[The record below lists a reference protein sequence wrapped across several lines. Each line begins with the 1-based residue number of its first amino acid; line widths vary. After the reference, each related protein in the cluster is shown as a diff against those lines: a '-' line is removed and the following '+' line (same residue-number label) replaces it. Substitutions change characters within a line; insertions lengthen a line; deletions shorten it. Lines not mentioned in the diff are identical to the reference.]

1 MPKRRS
7 LRARPGISRFRR
19 IASSASCPSPTARTR
34 RCASYCAKRWRRFR
48 TSATAGASPGS
59 STACTASRPT
69 PRATSTRRRLTKASA
84 CRSSSTRASAR
95 WREAKACCGRVR
107 DAEHTRECRRQPAQ
121 GTQANARGRRLFRRR
136 LDQRRVGGAPRS
148 PRLVSRGLR
157 GLYGR
162 EPPGAARHRA
172 AGHDGHAPGKRAVR
186 RAARAARARPP
197 RRNLGL
203 ERNRSERPERQP
215 LWRQARPCL
224 HRRQRPDR
232 SGDHRRDGQRRPRGQ
247 HVDVRAPGARIVR
260 ILSAQSPMTERKHAR
275 TKAYQSAGF
284 LNSKDARALRILSE
298 YLEPKSRF
306 DHHKVDDTIVF
317 MGSARI
323 KSREAAE
330 EMLREAWSAKDRERA
345 QMALKMSAYYEAARE
360 LAYRLTTWSKELD
373 REERRFV
380 VCTGGGPGIM
390 EAANRGAAEARGL
403 NVGLTIS
410 IPAEEFDNPYVTR
423 ELSFHFH
430 YFFMRKFWFAY
441 LAKAVIVFPGGYGT
455 LDELFELL
463 TLVQTR
469 KMKKPMPI
477 VLFGTEYWHEVIDF
491 DALARHATIYFGDI
505 EPMHRTDSVD
515 DAYGWIV
522 AQLAEKALGQP
533 GATL

>member
-1 MPKRRS
+1 M
-7 LRARPGISRFRR
+7 
-19 IASSASCPSPTARTR
+19 TAR
-34 RCASYCAKRWRRFR
+34 K
-48 TSATAGASPGS
+48 
-59 STACTASRPT
+59 
-69 PRATSTRRRLTKASA
+69 
-84 CRSSSTRASAR
+84 
-95 WREAKACCGRVR
+95 
-107 DAEHTRECRRQPAQ
+107 HTQ
-121 GTQANARGRRLFRRR
+121 
-136 LDQRRVGGAPRS
+136 
-148 PRLVSRGLR
+148 
-157 GLYGR
+157 
-162 EPPGAARHRA
+162 
-172 AGHDGHAPGKRAVR
+172 
-186 RAARAARARPP
+186 
-197 RRNLGL
+197 
-203 ERNRSERPERQP
+203 
-215 LWRQARPCL
+215 
-224 HRRQRPDR
+224 
-232 SGDHRRDGQRRPRGQ
+232 
-247 HVDVRAPGARIVR
+247 
-260 ILSAQSPMTERKHAR
+260 
-275 TKAYQSAGF
+275 TKAYENTDF
-284 LNSKDARALRILSE
+284 LNSRDGRELRLLSE

-306 DHHKVDDTIVF
+306 ERHKVEDTIVF

-323 KSREAAE
+323 KSREDAE
-330 EMLREAWSAKDRERA
+330 ELVRKAKSDKDRERA

-477 VLFGTEYWHEVIDF
+477 VLFGTEYWRQIVDF
-491 DALARHATIYFGDI
+491 DALARYGTIDPGDI
-505 EPMHRTDSVD
+505 ELMHRTDSVD
-515 DAYGWIV
+515 DAYDWIV
-522 AQLAEKALGQP
+522 RQLAEKALGQP